1 MKKLPLLGLLALL
14 LVYGA
19 LAQDDTRPTIA
30 MLRFGGPAG
39 NPTFVEVRIISMLES
54 YGYISAEEAAVL
66 GERGDLEGEN
76 INVYWGDAGWDF
88 ANASLM
94 VETALDQEADVLVT
108 ITTPA
113 ARAAVNLTLD
123 LDDPPLVLSSSL
135 LYPYS
140 AGIAGHSCI
149 KPDHLI
155 GAVVEV
161 PVERLFSLLLAQQ
174 PAVQTIGVLAGA
186 TEISGSEGAAAI
198 VELAE
203 AHGISAEVA
212 TIITQSDAL
221 HAAEGLMNKD
231 IEALVT
237 SWDVQI
243 SHNMIRINEIAENYG
258 IPVYIPSLPAA
269 LNGATFSAGF
279 LYDDKEATGVARLLA
294 GYLAGEL
301 DPATTG
307 LLELRGP
314 GTGVNLDALAH
325 LGMTAAP
332 ELLEE
337 ADMIVRDGTAEFSER
352 YLDALIAGNASLGV
366 DKDREADAALFAS
379 LRCTEDMIA
388 EQQAELDAASG

>member
-155 GAVVEV
+155 GAVVKV

-388 EQQAELDAASG
+388 EQQAELDAAGE